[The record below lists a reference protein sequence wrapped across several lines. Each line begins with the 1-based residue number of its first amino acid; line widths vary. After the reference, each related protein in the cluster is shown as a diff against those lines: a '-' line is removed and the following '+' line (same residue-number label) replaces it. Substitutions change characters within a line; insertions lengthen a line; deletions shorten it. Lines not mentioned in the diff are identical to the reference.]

1 MIHEAK
7 NKTLIT
13 DAIEPSGRSRPT
25 EAIDYDELN
34 NRKVIFIPV
43 LDIDNREELNR
54 TISTIVNIRKYYD
67 EKKVEYTYSCE
78 NIASRGRMY
87 IIEKK

>member
-13 DAIEPSGRSRPT
+13 D
-25 EAIDYDELN
+25 AIDYDELN